1 MDTFVEQIVR
11 KKKDAKE
18 WLIIIGVLLA
28 AVLLAAVLWVYLGS
42 LGALLIVAAGYGAWW
57 LITSQNKEYEYCVTE
72 GDIDIDL
79 ITAKRK
85 RKRVVAVSGGKIE
98 KLLPYTADVSLHGY
112 QRVLVAAPS
121 AKEAGL
127 WYFTYHSKKNGH
139 TLIVFQP
146 TERVLRALCG
156 GLQNLQQLETKRAA
170 AALGITL

>member
-1 MDTFVEQIVR
+1 MDTFVEQIIR
-11 KKKDAKE
+11 KKKSAVE
-18 WLIIIGVLLA
+18 WLIVIGTVIAALVL
-28 AVLLAAVLWVYLGS
+28 AVVLWIFFGS
-42 LGALLIVAAGYGAWW
+42 LAALLIVAMVYGAWW

-85 RKRVVAVSGGKIE
+85 RKRVVSVSGAKIE
-98 KLLPYTADVSLHGY
+98 RLLPYTSSVGTHGY
-112 QRVLVAAPS
+112 QRILVAAES
-121 AKEAGL
+121 EREEGL

-139 TLIVFQP
+139 TFIVFRP

-170 AALGITL
+170 AELGIEL

>member
-11 KKKDAKE
+11 KKKDLKE
-18 WLIIIGVLLA
+18 SLIVIGVLLA
-28 AVLLAAVLWVYLGS
+28 AIVLTVVMWVYLGA
-42 LGALLIVAAGYGAWW
+42 LGAMLIVGVGYGAWW

-85 RKRVVAVSGGKIE
+85 RKRVVSVSGAKIE
-98 KLLPYTADVSLHGY
+98 RLLPYTAEVSQHGY
-112 QRVLVAAPS
+112 QRVLVAAES

-139 TLIVFQP
+139 TLIVFRP

-170 AALGITL
+170 SEIGIAL